1 MATGRSFKKIL
12 KISREAASDCPQPL
26 PKPAWLKVR
35 ASVAGGA
42 EDPIRDI
49 LSSYS
54 LSTVCREASCP
65 NRAECFSHGTA
76 AFLILGELCT
86 RRCAFCDLAHG
97 TPKPPAADEPHRVA
111 QAVKALKLRYVV
123 ITSPDRDDLKDGGA
137 GHFAAVISQLRKN
150 VEGIE
155 VEILVP
161 DFKKKEDVALRI
173 LSEMPPDVFNH
184 NIETVP
190 RLYRVARPGAS
201 YEGSLALLKAFAEQ
215 NPHIPTK
222 SGLMLGLGET
232 DEEVMEVLRDLRL
245 HKFFNLRLIPSLHLG
260 ERTLTYMNDI
270 DDELF
275 KTTIKSTCITVP
287 LYIKYSAV
295 RVKNYRPY
303 LLVGGGVNFDLA
315 HDKTK
320 PILLDYTDYF
330 IEFGFGWTIYFEYFR
345 LSPEIKFAIGFNNVH
360 TSWEDR
366 KHENGYLDPEHQK
379 YNDALSRLTSRMF
392 TLVFNFE

>member
-201 YEGSLALLKAFAEQ
+201 YEGSLALLKAFSEQ

-245 HKFFNLRLIPSLHLG
+245 HKVDRVTIGQYLAPSKAHL
-260 ERTLTYMNDI
+260 
-270 DDELF
+270 
-275 KTTIKSTCITVP
+275 P
-287 LYIKYSAV
+287 V
-295 RVKNYRPY
+295 RRYVSPQ
-303 LLVGGGVNFDLA
+303 NFDLWRQRALEMGFKTA
-315 HDKTK
+315 HA
-320 PILLDYTDYF
+320 
-330 IEFGFGWTIYFEYFR
+330 G
-345 LSPEIKFAIGFNNVH
+345 
-360 TSWEDR
+360 
-366 KHENGYLDPEHQK
+366 
-379 YNDALSRLTSRMF
+379 
-392 TLVFNFE
+392 VFVRSSYHASDDSLKAQ

>member
-1 MATGRSFKKIL
+1 MTKAMSL
-12 KISREAASDCPQPL
+12 ISPYCGAADSQYFYDNYVL
-26 PKPAWLKVR
+26 TLMKR
-35 ASVAGGA
+35 AV
-42 EDPIRDI
+42 IYI
-49 LSSYS
+49 VMS
-54 LSTVCREASCP
+54 LC
-65 NRAECFSHGTA
+65 
-76 AFLILGELCT
+76 ILGAKAQNLIN
-86 RRCAFCDLAHG
+86 ADDKLVHFGFNVGINVMDFG
-97 TPKPPAADEPHRVA
+97 IKSSMTPIDGKIYQSEVSSLTPGFSVG
-111 QAVKALKLRYVV
+111 V
-123 ITSPDRDDLKDGGA
+123 IG
-137 GHFAAVISQLRKN
+137 
-150 VEGIE
+150 
-155 VEILVP
+155 
-161 DFKKKEDVALRI
+161 
-173 LSEMPPDVFNH
+173 
-184 NIETVP
+184 
-190 RLYRVARPGAS
+190 
-201 YEGSLALLKAFAEQ
+201 
-215 NPHIPTK
+215 
-222 SGLMLGLGET
+222 
-232 DEEVMEVLRDLRL
+232 DLRL

-295 RVKNYRPY
+295 RIKNYRPY